1 MTDLDY
7 VNDILDL
14 SVGLLSEDH
23 SGFKARLET
32 FGDIVTDLN
41 DFNDC
46 LDLSVGLLS
55 VTTDI
60 IWKITVSFEAG
71 LVACKA
77 IRYVNLQVARR
88 LSSVAATFPP
98 SIGHV

>member
-1 MTDLDY
+1 MAGDLVTDL
-7 VNDILDL
+7 NDIYDL
-14 SVGLLSEDH
+14 CLFRSVCWPAVSDGRHHFEDH
-23 SGFKARLET
+23 SGFEARLET
-32 FGDIVTDLN
+32 CGDLVTDLKDVN
-41 DFNDC
+41 DLYAC

-77 IRYVNLQVARR
+77 IRY
-88 LSSVAATFPP
+88 
-98 SIGHV
+98 I